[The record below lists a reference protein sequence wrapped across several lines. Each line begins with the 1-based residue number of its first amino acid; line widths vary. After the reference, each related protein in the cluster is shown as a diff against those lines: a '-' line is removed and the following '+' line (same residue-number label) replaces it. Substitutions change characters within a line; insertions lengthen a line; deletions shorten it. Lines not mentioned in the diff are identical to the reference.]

1 MSNESE
7 EDVKISSENSIDS
20 QSETNFK
27 GKIDKSG
34 QNHRTFPMKKPK
46 KQKIQEGFVQHDH
59 LHPGV
64 DVLSKKPKNT
74 PRGKNIVKP
83 NYWIFLVSEISVLT
97 QNSFQVVFSCRTNK
111 SKLWIIRNKK
121 G

>member
-34 QNHRTFPMKKPK
+34 QKHRTSTMKKPK
-46 KQKIQEGFVQHDH
+46 KQKNTVRLRAARPSSSRGRYFVK
-59 LHPGV
+59 
-64 DVLSKKPKNT
+64 KKPKNT
-74 PRGKNIVKP
+74 LRGKDIVKP
-83 NYWIFLVSEISVLT
+83 NSP
-97 QNSFQVVFSCRTNK
+97 
-111 SKLWIIRNKK
+111 
-121 G
+121 